1 LSERIIYYVRVF
13 ILIFMERIKMKNN
26 SDHEF
31 FMRQHTSVGSKR
43 LTIPLEEKEHITNT
57 IEVLEYCL
65 GQLKQIS
72 KQRVPLYLRLLHARM
87 VIADCSYSLKSKAN
101 RDTKEGNHYKGAV

>member
-1 LSERIIYYVRVF
+1 MFNAF
-13 ILIFMERIKMKNN
+13 ILIFMQRMKMKNN

-43 LTIPLEEKEHITNT
+43 LTIPLEEKDHITNT

-65 GQLKQIS
+65 EKFKQIS
-72 KQRVPLYLRLLHARM
+72 KQRVPLYLRLLNARM

-101 RDTKEGNHYKGAV
+101 RDTKE

>member
-1 LSERIIYYVRVF
+1 MFNAF
-13 ILIFMERIKMKNN
+13 ILIFMERMKMKNN

-43 LTIPLEEKEHITNT
+43 LTIPLEEKDHITNT

-65 GQLKQIS
+65 EKFKQIS

-87 VIADCSYSLKSKAN
+87 VIAECNYSLKSKAN

>member
-1 LSERIIYYVRVF
+1 MSERIIYYVHVF

-57 IEVLEYCL
+57 I
-65 GQLKQIS
+65 
-72 KQRVPLYLRLLHARM
+72 
-87 VIADCSYSLKSKAN
+87 
-101 RDTKEGNHYKGAV
+101 